1 MIGAIITALV
11 VAVLVS
17 SYMLIVNRMLRT
29 DEHWS
34 ESNMITSAAK
44 PAAPKSFGGTAKQA
58 HA

>member
-1 MIGAIITALV
+1 MIGAIITAVV

-17 SYMLIVNRMLRT
+17 SYMLIVNRLLRK

-34 ESNMITSAAK
+34 ESNMNTPAAK
-44 PAAPKSFGGTAKQA
+44 PSAPPSFGGTGKQA